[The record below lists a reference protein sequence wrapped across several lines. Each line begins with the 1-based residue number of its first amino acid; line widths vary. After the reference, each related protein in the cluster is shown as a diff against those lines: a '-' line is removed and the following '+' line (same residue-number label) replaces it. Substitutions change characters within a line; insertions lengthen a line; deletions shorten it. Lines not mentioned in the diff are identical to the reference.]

1 MLTSE
6 SISWYK
12 DEEEKEKKYMVPLS
26 NDLKLRSAEK
36 KSVFGA
42 HYTFQIYN
50 QETRNVYKDHK
61 TIDLAA
67 QNQDELESW
76 KASFLRAGVY
86 PEYVNDETE
95 EDKKEEEKP
104 STDPQLERQD
114 CVKIDFRNFILEFPN
129 WLNLKVKIEKNGW
142 LRDSHYLF

>member
-1 MLTSE
+1 
-6 SISWYK
+6 
-12 DEEEKEKKYMVPLS
+12 MVPLS

-104 STDPQLERQD
+104 STDPQLERQE
-114 CVKIDFRNFILEFPN
+114 CVKIDIRNLIFTGFLWESDFCALLAEN
-129 WLNLKVKIEKNGW
+129 
-142 LRDSHYLF
+142 